1 MCADVICSC
10 CTTFFFFLYKNTV
23 CHYIKGGAGS
33 LHTVMLKV
41 VFTTGCPVFTHV
53 AAIAADYG
61 VRRRTTYKKVVSDL
75 FDETIGIDQGL
86 VFVSGMFL

>member
-1 MCADVICSC
+1 MCGCYLLVLCNV
-10 CTTFFFFLYKNTV
+10 FFFSLYKNTV

-53 AAIAADYG
+53 VAFAADYG
-61 VRRRTTYKKVVSDL
+61 VGRCTTYKKVVVK
-75 FDETIGIDQGL
+75 EYRI
-86 VFVSGMFL
+86 FLMRPSE

>member
-1 MCADVICSC
+1 MRMLSARVVQR
-10 CTTFFFFLYKNTV
+10 FFFSLYKNTV

-53 AAIAADYG
+53 VAFAADYG
-61 VRRRTTYKKVVSDL
+61 VRRRTTYKKVVVK
-75 FDETIGIDQGL
+75 EYRI
-86 VFVSGMFL
+86 FLMRLSE

>member
-1 MCADVICSC
+1 MDVICSC
-10 CTTFFFFLYKNTV
+10 CATFFFFLYKNTV

-53 AAIAADYG
+53 MAIAADYG
-61 VRRRTTYKKVVSDL
+61 VGRRTTYKKVVVK
-75 FDETIGIDQGL
+75 EYRI
-86 VFVSGMFL
+86 FLMRLSE